1 VAFFGCLYYAGMR
14 PSEAVNLHLSECEL
28 PEQGW
33 GRIVLAGTAPHAGA
47 DWTDNGTVRQQKGL
61 KHRAEAEVRPV
72 PIPPELVKL
81 LRRHI
86 DEYGVGEDGRLF
98 RAARGGYLSES
109 FYGQVWRDARAKVLT
124 PEQAASPLVARPYD
138 LRHAALSLW
147 LNGGVPATEVA
158 RRAGQGVAVLLK
170 VYAGC
175 IDGEEEQM
183 NARIERAL
191 RVGRGQGR
199 IGGKERRQ
207 SRLVTRNRRSR
218 ANIIDRRQ
226 YS

>member
-1 VAFFGCLYYAGMR
+1 MR
-14 PSEAVNLHLSECEL
+14 AIKERRRP
-28 PEQGW
+28 
-33 GRIVLAGTAPHAGA
+33 
-47 DWTDNGTVRQQKGL
+47 L
-61 KHRAEAEVRPV
+61 KHRGEAEVRPV
-72 PIPPELVKL
+72 PIPPELVGL
-81 LRRHI
+81 LRAHV
-86 DEYGVGEDGRLF
+86 DEYKVAEDGRLF
-98 RAARGGYLSES
+98 RAARGGYLPES
-109 FYGQVWRDARAKVLT
+109 LYGKVWRDARAKVLS

-183 NARIERAL
+183 NKRIERAL
-191 RVGRGQGR
+191 RAGRGQGR

-207 SRLVTRNRRSR
+207 SDRTTRS
-218 ANIIDRRQ
+218 
-226 YS
+226 